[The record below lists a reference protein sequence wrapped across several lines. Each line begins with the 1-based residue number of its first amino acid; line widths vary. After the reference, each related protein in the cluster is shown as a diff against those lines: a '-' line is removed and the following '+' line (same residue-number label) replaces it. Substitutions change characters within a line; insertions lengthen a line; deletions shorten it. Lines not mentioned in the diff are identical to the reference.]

1 MLGKTRACATVVPV
15 LQLRVLRDKWYHT
28 EVVGA
33 VTVRQ
38 LKGNRE
44 TYPRVII
51 YLTAAEIC
59 NDAKQKTSKA
69 FANSQP
75 RFARVSVLPW
85 GSATWVSANPERV
98 VIKPHMAR

>member
-15 LQLRVLRDKWYHT
+15 LQLRVLRDKWYHG

-44 TYPRVII
+44 MYRTP
-51 YLTAAEIC
+51 
-59 NDAKQKTSKA
+59 KA
-69 FANSQP
+69 FANSSP
-75 RFARVSVLPW
+75 GNALGNEGPLVNETLKEFANSPGHVRFNHNPFRVGKNPL
-85 GSATWVSANPERV
+85 GATPG
-98 VIKPHMAR
+98 

>member
-15 LQLRVLRDKWYHT
+15 LQLRVLRDNWYHT

-59 NDAKQKTSKA
+59 NDANRKRRRRLPTHSPGLRA
-69 FANSQP
+69 P
-75 RFARVSVLPW
+75 ARYP
-85 GSATWVSANPERV
+85 GV
-98 VIKPHMAR
+98 VPHGFVPTLKGL